1 MASVTSTFY
10 EDFSS
15 KSGELYA
22 KYIRS
27 HVYSSNR
34 NADNVIR
41 QAKLSFL
48 KEILTLFNDKNL
60 TDEVQITGD
69 KFLLE
74 NFDMVVGLYMK
85 SLLKTHLVPRLNKV
99 DLLWAKALKNAQSR
113 RKRISLKNMT
123 IKHLYSDWKKTRTV
137 ANAATRNMPCNRDPS
152 LVARDKRMFQ
162 QLSQVVKNRTTMRDT
177 STVAPRSPI
186 RFAGQDM
193 RDNAARNR
201 TMRDASAVARDNAA
215 RNRTMRDNSTVAKD
229 NAATRNMPCNRDP
242 SLVAR
247 DKRMFQQLSQVV
259 KNRTTMRDTST
270 VAPRSPIRFAGQ
282 DMRDNAARNR
292 TMRDASAVARDNS
305 AMRMDLTDITS
316 TALTLFRINND
327 GMNPTCRNYLT
338 RGGYSKY
345 VQKKNQVIGFTATEY
360 TIKKKNEIKEYLGDA
375 ESASLVELYFKECG
389 SLEDVEQYDSLYVFE
404 HFNDFGLP
412 SIDISKRYLYSNE
425 VIKRF
430 TNKVLVPCPLC
441 FTIGVEEA
449 CLGTELGHSLKQSK
463 AAILYGFSYALECGR
478 SRLLGEGARTNK
490 LEVKDGTYYWE
501 KEKDTTKL
509 CSNRHW
515 FCCKECKARRNTKRK
530 TKKRK
535 REPHEAFTRFE
546 HLSMNYGLSIRVANV
561 LKTLFDCS
569 SPNYTIGEVVTK
581 VYLNDEDATLKVSL
595 EEINK
600 INNIQVENF
609 VISSSSSSARII

>member
-1 MASVTSTFY
+1 MTSVTSTEAATRAAADFY
-10 EDFSS
+10 ENFSS
-15 KSGELYA
+15 KSGEIYA
-22 KYIRS
+22 RYIRS
-27 HVYSSNR
+27 HVYSSNK

-48 KEILTLFNDKNL
+48 KECLTLFNDKK
-60 TDEVQITGD
+60 TDELQKRSD
-69 KFLLE
+69 KFLLD
-74 NFDMVVGLYMK
+74 NFEMVVGLYMK
-85 SLLKTHLVPRLNKV
+85 TLLKTHLVPRLNKV

-113 RKRISLKNMT
+113 RETISLKNMT
-123 IKHLYSDWKKTRTV
+123 IEHLLNKPQSKVTVRKKTRTMRDASAV
-137 ANAATRNMPCNRDPS
+137 ARDNAATRNMPCNRDPS
-152 LVARDKRMFQ
+152 LVARDKRLFQ
-162 QLSQVVKNRTTMRDT
+162 QLSQVVKNRTTMRD
-177 STVAPRSPI
+177 
-186 RFAGQDM
+186 
-193 RDNAARNR
+193 
-201 TMRDASAVARDNAA
+201 ASAVAR
-215 RNRTMRDNSTVAKD
+215 D

-282 DMRDNAARNR
+282 GMRDNAATR
-292 TMRDASAVARDNS
+292 TMDF
-305 AMRMDLTDITS
+305 TDITS
-316 TALTLFRINND
+316 TALTLVRINN
-327 GMNPTCRNYLT
+327 GSNARCQNYLT

-345 VQKKNQVIGFTATEY
+345 VQKKNQVIGFTSTEY

-449 CLGTELGHSLKQSK
+449 CLGIELGHSLKQSK

-600 INNIQVENF
+600 IQVEQVENF

>member
-1 MASVTSTFY
+1 MASVTSTEEAETGAAAFY
-10 EDFSS
+10 ENFSS

-22 KYIRS
+22 RYVQFN
-27 HVYSSNR
+27 VYSKKDT
-34 NADNVIR
+34 DNVIR

-48 KEILTLFNDKNL
+48 KECLTLFNDKNL
-60 TDEVQITGD
+60 TDEVQKQGD
-69 KFLLE
+69 KFLLD
-74 NFDMVVGLYMK
+74 NFKIVVGLYMK

-113 RKRISLKNMT
+113 HKTISLKNMT
-123 IKHLYSDWKKTRTV
+123 LEHLLNKPQSEVIVRKRTRTV
-137 ANAATRNMPCNRDPS
+137 ARDNAA
-152 LVARDKRMFQ
+152 
-162 QLSQVVKNRTTMRDT
+162 KNRTTTGDT

-186 RFAGQDM
+186 PVAPAPVAPVIPVAPVTPVIRVAGQ
-193 RDNAARNR
+193 DNAARNKT
-201 TMRDASAVARDNAA
+201 TMG
-215 RNRTMRDNSTVAKD
+215 DNSTVGRG
-229 NAATRNMPCNRDP
+229 NHPVRATRRLHK
-242 SLVAR
+242 STAT
-247 DKRMFQQLSQVV
+247 
-259 KNRTTMRDTST
+259 RT
-270 VAPRSPIRFAGQ
+270 
-282 DMRDNAARNR
+282 
-292 TMRDASAVARDNS
+292 
-305 AMRMDLTDITS
+305 MDLTDITRD
-316 TALTLFRINND
+316 TALTLVRINN
-327 GMNPTCRNYLT
+327 GINARCQNYLT

-345 VQKKNQVIGFTATEY
+345 IYKEVPGFADNEY
-360 TIKKKNEIKEYLGDA
+360 QIMKKNEISQYLGDA
-375 ESASLVELYFKECG
+375 KSASLVELYFKQCT
-389 SLEDVEQYDSLYVFE
+389 SLGDVEQYDSLYVFE

-425 VIKRF
+425 VRKRF

-490 LEVKDGTYYWE
+490 LKVKDGTYYWE

-509 CSNRHW
+509 CSNRHC
-515 FCCKECKARRNTKRK
+515 FCCKECKVRRNTIRK

-546 HLSMNYGLSIRVANV
+546 HLSMNYGLNIRVANV
-561 LKTLFDCS
+561 LKTLFDRS
-569 SPNYTIGEVVTK
+569 SPNYTIGEVLTK

-600 INNIQVENF
+600 IKNIQIEKVDNF
-609 VISSSSSSARII
+609 VITASEVLI

>member
-1 MASVTSTFY
+1 MTSTSNEEETGAAAFY
-10 EDFSS
+10 ENFSS

-22 KYIRS
+22 RYVRFNI
-27 HVYSSNR
+27 YSDKNTE
-34 NADNVIR
+34 NVIS
-41 QAKLSFL
+41 QAKLAFL
-48 KEILTLFNDKNL
+48 KGCLPLFNDKNL
-60 TDEVQITGD
+60 TDKVQNRGD
-69 KFLLE
+69 AFLLD

-85 SLLKTHLVPRLNKV
+85 SLLKTHIVPRLKKV
-99 DLLWAKALKNAQSR
+99 HQLWANSLKDAQMR
-113 RKRISLKNMT
+113 RKTTSLKNMT
-123 IKHLYSDWKKTRTV
+123 LEHLLNKPQSNVTVRKKT
-137 ANAATRNMPCNRDPS
+137 
-152 LVARDKRMFQ
+152 
-162 QLSQVVKNRTTMRDT
+162 
-177 STVAPRSPI
+177 
-186 RFAGQDM
+186 
-193 RDNAARNR
+193 R
-201 TMRDASAVARDNAA
+201 TMRDASA
-215 RNRTMRDNSTVAKD
+215 VAKD

-259 KNRTTMRDTST
+259 KNRTTMRDAST

-292 TMRDASAVARDNS
+292 TMGNNSTVARDNS
-305 AMRMDLTDITS
+305 ATRTMDLTDITS
-316 TALTLFRINND
+316 TALTLFRINN
-327 GMNPTCRNYLT
+327 GINARCQNYLT

-375 ESASLVELYFKECG
+375 KSASLVELYFKQCTSVG
-389 SLEDVEQYDSLYVFE
+389 DVEQYDSLYVFE

-490 LEVKDGTYYWE
+490 LEVKDGTYCWE

-515 FCCKECKARRNTKRK
+515 FCCKECKTRRNTKRK

-535 REPHEAFTRFE
+535 REPHEAFLRFE
-546 HLSMNYGLSIRVANV
+546 HLSMNYGLNIRVANV
-561 LKTLFDCS
+561 LDTLFSDS
-569 SPNYTIGEVVTK
+569 SVNYTLGEVLTK

-600 INNIQVENF
+600 IKNIQIEKVDNF
-609 VISSSSSSARII
+609 VITASEVLI

>member
-1 MASVTSTFY
+1 MASVTSTEAATGAADFY
-10 EDFSS
+10 ENFSS
-15 KSGELYA
+15 KSGEIYA
-22 KYIRS
+22 RYIQFHIGDR
-27 HVYSSNR
+27 HQNP
-34 NADNVIR
+34 DNVVR
-41 QAKLSFL
+41 QAKISFL

-60 TDEVQITGD
+60 TDEVQKQGD
-69 KFLLE
+69 KFLLD
-74 NFDMVVGLYMK
+74 NFKIVVGLYMK

-113 RKRISLKNMT
+113 HKTISLKNMT
-123 IKHLYSDWKKTRTV
+123 LEHLLNKPQSEVIVRKRTRT
-137 ANAATRNMPCNRDPS
+137 
-152 LVARDKRMFQ
+152 
-162 QLSQVVKNRTTMRDT
+162 
-177 STVAPRSPI
+177 
-186 RFAGQDM
+186 
-193 RDNAARNR
+193 
-201 TMRDASAVARDNAA
+201 VARDNAA
-215 RNRTMRDNSTVAKD
+215 
-229 NAATRNMPCNRDP
+229 
-242 SLVAR
+242 
-247 DKRMFQQLSQVV
+247 
-259 KNRTTMRDTST
+259 KNRTTTPVAT
-270 VAPRSPIRFAGQ
+270 VIPVAPVTPVIRVAGQ
-282 DMRDNAARNR
+282 DNAARNKTTMGENSTVWRGNHPVRATRRLHKSTATR
-292 TMRDASAVARDNS
+292 TT
-305 AMRMDLTDITS
+305 DLTDITS

-327 GMNPTCRNYLT
+327 GMNPPCRNYLT

-389 SLEDVEQYDSLYVFE
+389 SVKDVEQYDSLYVFE

-501 KEKDTTKL
+501 KEKDITKL

-515 FCCKECKARRNTKRK
+515 FCCKECKVRRNTIRK

-600 INNIQVENF
+600 IKNIQIEKVDNF
-609 VISSSSSSARII
+609 VITASGVLI

>member
-177 STVAPRSPI
+177 SIAPRSLGS
-186 RFAGQDM
+186 R
-193 RDNAARNR
+193 
-201 TMRDASAVARDNAA
+201 
-215 RNRTMRDNSTVAKD
+215 
-229 NAATRNMPCNRDP
+229 
-242 SLVAR
+242 
-247 DKRMFQQLSQVV
+247 
-259 KNRTTMRDTST
+259 
-270 VAPRSPIRFAGQ
+270 PIRFAGQ

>member
-1 MASVTSTFY
+1 MFQQLSQVVKNRTTMRDAS
-10 EDFSS
+10 
-15 KSGELYA
+15 A
-22 KYIRS
+22 
-27 HVYSSNR
+27 
-34 NADNVIR
+34 
-41 QAKLSFL
+41 
-48 KEILTLFNDKNL
+48 
-60 TDEVQITGD
+60 
-69 KFLLE
+69 
-74 NFDMVVGLYMK
+74 
-85 SLLKTHLVPRLNKV
+85 
-99 DLLWAKALKNAQSR
+99 
-113 RKRISLKNMT
+113 
-123 IKHLYSDWKKTRTV
+123 V
-137 ANAATRNMPCNRDPS
+137 ARDNAATRNMPCNRDPS

-162 QLSQVVKNRTTMRDT
+162 RMNQVHNRTTMRDT

-201 TMRDASAVARDNAA
+201 TMGN
-215 RNRTMRDNSTVAKD
+215 NST
-229 NAATRNMPCNRDP
+229 
-242 SLVAR
+242 
-247 DKRMFQQLSQVV
+247 
-259 KNRTTMRDTST
+259 
-270 VAPRSPIRFAGQ
+270 
-282 DMRDNAARNR
+282 
-292 TMRDASAVARDNS
+292 VARDNS
-305 AMRMDLTDITS
+305 ATRTMDLTDITS
-316 TALTLFRINND
+316 TALTLFRINN
-327 GMNPTCRNYLT
+327 GINARCQNYLT

-375 ESASLVELYFKECG
+375 KSASLVELYFKQCTSVG
-389 SLEDVEQYDSLYVFE
+389 DVEQYDSLYVFE

-490 LEVKDGTYYWE
+490 LEVKDGTYCWE

-515 FCCKECKARRNTKRK
+515 FCCKECKTRRNTKRK

-535 REPHEAFTRFE
+535 REPHEAFLRFE
-546 HLSMNYGLSIRVANV
+546 HLSMNYGLNIRVANV
-561 LKTLFDCS
+561 LDTLFSDS
-569 SPNYTIGEVVTK
+569 SVNYTLGEVLTK

-600 INNIQVENF
+600 IKNIQIEKVDNF
-609 VISSSSSSARII
+609 VITASEVLI